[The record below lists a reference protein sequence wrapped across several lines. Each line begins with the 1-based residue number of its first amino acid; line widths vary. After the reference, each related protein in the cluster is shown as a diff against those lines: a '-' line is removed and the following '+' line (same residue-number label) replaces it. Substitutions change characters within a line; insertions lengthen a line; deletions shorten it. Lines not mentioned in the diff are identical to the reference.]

1 MNYIVISA
9 ILAIAVL
16 TLVLGFALGI
26 FYRKR
31 SYEQSLDAATQTAKG
46 IIASAKKEALLEAK
60 DESHRYR
67 KEVEGELKERR
78 FEVQKQE
85 NRLLKREENL
95 DRKDSVLDKREQVLT
110 QKEDQL
116 SAEQQR
122 LDAKS
127 KEVASL
133 EQKQKDKLEEIA
145 ALTKDQAKELI
156 LKETRNS
163 LSYELAVMIKESEAQ
178 AQATADKKAK
188 SLIAQA
194 IQRSAADMVSE
205 TTVSV
210 VNLPND
216 EMKGR
221 IIGREGRNIRTLET
235 LTGIDLIIDD
245 TPEAVVLSGF
255 DPVRREIAK
264 MALEK
269 LIQDGRIH
277 PARIE
282 EMVEKATKEMDSRIR
297 QTGEE
302 AIFDLGIH
310 SMHPDLIKTV
320 GRLNYRTSYGQNVL
334 DHSIEVAKIT
344 GVLAA
349 ELGEDVTIAK
359 RAGLLHDIG
368 KAVDHEVDGSHV
380 EIGVEL
386 AKKYKENDVVVN
398 TIESHHGDVAPKST
412 IAVLVAAADAVSA
425 ARPGARSESLEN
437 YIHRLEKLE
446 NISNEFEGVKKSYA
460 IQAGREVRIIVKPT
474 EVNDLEATVLAR
486 DIRNKIEEELEY
498 PGHIKVTVIRETR
511 AVEYAK

>member
-1 MNYIVISA
+1 M
-9 ILAIAVL
+9 
-16 TLVLGFALGI
+16 LV
-26 FYRKR
+26 
-31 SYEQSLDAATQTAKG
+31 
-46 IIASAKKEALLEAK
+46 
-60 DESHRYR
+60 
-67 KEVEGELKERR
+67 
-78 FEVQKQE
+78 
-85 NRLLKREENL
+85 
-95 DRKDSVLDKREQVLT
+95 
-110 QKEDQL
+110 
-116 SAEQQR
+116 EQQ
-122 LDAKS
+122 
-127 KEVASL
+127 
-133 EQKQKDKLEEIA
+133 QTKLEEVA
-145 ALTKDQAKELI
+145 ELTQDQAKELI
-156 LKETRNS
+156 IKDTREK
-163 LSYELAVMIKESEAQ
+163 LSHDLAVMVKDSEAEAQ
-178 AQATADKKAK
+178 AKADRIAK
-188 SLIAQA
+188 NLISQA

-210 VNLPND
+210 VNLPNE

-264 MALEK
+264 MTLEK

-282 EMVEKATKEMDSRIR
+282 EMVEKSTKEMDAKIR
-297 QTGEE
+297 EKGET
-302 AIFDLGIH
+302 AIFDLGLH

-334 DHSIEVAKIT
+334 DHSVEVAKIA

-349 ELGEDVTIAK
+349 ELGEDVTMAK

-386 AKKYKENDVVVN
+386 TKKYQESKTVIN
-398 TIESHHGDVAPKST
+398 TIASHHGDVEPESV
-412 IAVLVAAADAVSA
+412 IAVLVAAADAISA

-446 NISNEFEGVKKSYA
+446 NISNEFNGVQKSYA
-460 IQAGREVRIIVKPT
+460 IQAGREVRVIVKPN
-474 EVNDLEATVLAR
+474 EISDLQATLLAR
-486 DIRNKIEEELEY
+486 EIKEKIENELEY

-511 AVEYAK
+511 AIEYAK